1 MKREMNELYQ
11 RLDDLEKSTVDK
23 VTAER
28 LALEASNAKIELE
41 MSARII
47 QRLQDKRMLCASA
60 VSVLCVC
67 AFSMLAGFR
76 SAAFCSQAH
85 VVCVFSL
92 CAGCLFSLLHS
103 FRSPCCL
110 SKHIHAPFQTHIV
123 GMQTPTYYR
132 RGQPGAQLGGA
143 PAGL

>member
-47 QRLQDKRMLCASA
+47 QRLQDKRCLLYTSD
-60 VSVLCVC
+60 
-67 AFSMLAGFR
+67 
-76 SAAFCSQAH
+76 AADD
-85 VVCVFSL
+85 
-92 CAGCLFSLLHS
+92 
-103 FRSPCCL
+103 
-110 SKHIHAPFQTHIV
+110 
-123 GMQTPTYYR
+123 
-132 RGQPGAQLGGA
+132 
-143 PAGL
+143 